1 MARGSHVQGSGASA
15 IAKGT
20 LGCPGGAGTTR
31 PRRQRV
37 ADREVVDAY
46 SPEWAEAFKAEINKS
61 PVYKQAA
68 AGWEGTVGLVVL
80 AEPDKNFPEDRG
92 VFLDLW
98 HGEARDVRVG
108 TREDAQQAKFVITG
122 AYSRWK
128 QVATKELDA
137 TKGIMLGRLKLKGDF
152 PTIVRYTKASQEL
165 TNCTTR
171 VPVRWPDEA

>member
-1 MARGSHVQGSGASA
+1 
-15 IAKGT
+15 
-20 LGCPGGAGTTR
+20 
-31 PRRQRV
+31 
-37 ADREVVDAY
+37 
-46 SPEWAEAFKAEINKS
+46 
-61 PVYKQAA
+61 VYKQAA
-68 AGWEGTVGLVVL
+68 AGWEGSVGLVVL

-128 QVATKELDA
+128 QVAQKELDA

-171 VPVRWPDEA
+171 VPVKWPDEGLTG

>member
-1 MARGSHVQGSGASA
+1 MAD
-15 IAKGT
+15 T
-20 LGCPGGAGTTR
+20 
-31 PRRQRV
+31 
-37 ADREVVDAY
+37 DVVDAY

-61 PVYKQAA
+61 SVYKQAA

-80 AEPDKNFPEDRG
+80 AEPDKNFPDDRG

-128 QVATKELDA
+128 QVARRSSTQPRGSCSGA
-137 TKGIMLGRLKLKGDF
+137 
-152 PTIVRYTKASQEL
+152 
-165 TNCTTR
+165 
-171 VPVRWPDEA
+171 